1 MILLKNA
8 VIVNENEQFE
18 GSVLIKDD
26 IIHTIWIGQAPEQES
41 NVRIVDLEGKL
52 LLPGIIDDQ
61 VHFREPGLTHKANI
75 HSESIA
81 AAAGGI
87 TSFLEMPN
95 TNPQTIS
102 EATLIDKL
110 MIGAKQSVV
119 NYGFYFGTTNDN
131 IKQLLEL
138 NTRLACGV
146 KVFMGSSTGNM
157 LVDNEQTL
165 RKIFEQSPLLVATH
179 CEDETTIRQN
189 ITDFRAK
196 YGDEMPFKYHPKI
209 RSNKAC
215 SLSSSLAVELAKEY
229 NANLHVLHLSTAEE
243 MELFQN
249 DIPLSEKNITAEVCV
264 HHLWFND
271 SQYDTKGSLIKWNP
285 AVKSENDR
293 KALFEAML
301 NDKIDIIATD
311 HAPHTWDE
319 KQGNYWNAPS
329 GGPMVQ
335 HALVAML
342 EFYQQNKIKL
352 EKIVEKMCHNPAIR
366 FKIDKRGFIRE
377 GYYADFAIIDLKKQW
392 TVDKSNVLYKCAWSP
407 MEGEIFNSK
416 VWMTIVNG
424 RIIYENNI
432 VNTKNRGRKLEYIR
446 ES

>member
-1 MILLKNA
+1 
-8 VIVNENEQFE
+8 
-18 GSVLIKDD
+18 
-26 IIHTIWIGQAPEQES
+26 
-41 NVRIVDLEGKL
+41 
-52 LLPGIIDDQ
+52 
-61 VHFREPGLTHKANI
+61 
-75 HSESIA
+75 
-81 AAAGGI
+81 
-87 TSFLEMPN
+87 
-95 TNPQTIS
+95 
-102 EATLIDKL
+102 
-110 MIGAKQSVV
+110 
-119 NYGFYFGTTNDN
+119 
-131 IKQLLEL
+131 
-138 NTRLACGV
+138 
-146 KVFMGSSTGNM
+146 
-157 LVDNEQTL
+157 
-165 RKIFEQSPLLVATH
+165 
-179 CEDETTIRQN
+179 
-189 ITDFRAK
+189 
-196 YGDEMPFKYHPKI
+196 
-209 RSNKAC
+209 
-215 SLSSSLAVELAKEY
+215 
-229 NANLHVLHLSTAEE
+229 
-243 MELFQN
+243 QN

-407 MEGEIFNSK
+407 MEGEVFNSK